1 MTLVTAAATA
11 VGTLAYAQSATA
23 EPAPTELHLRTD
35 VTDGWVVTTI
45 DAGMFA
51 VAADGR
57 SISVVDDAGR
67 SVAELPLAFALG
79 DRKYNIQQ
87 AVSSDGRSLRLA
99 PDLASAQPLA
109 QPVASPLENQLATTE
124 GVTKLGMALAV
135 GPLAGA
141 IAGAIVGVVV
151 ALASCAVLAVGCL
164 LTGLPIIAVFAG
176 AGGLVGTVVGGG
188 AGAAYAAW
196 NYLNTLNAAPGQSP
210 YAKDDFG
217 TNGAG
222 VPDPVLRVPK
232 LPTGSAGGSS
242 SGSAK
247 G

>member
-1 MTLVTAAATA
+1 M
-11 VGTLAYAQSATA
+11 
-23 EPAPTELHLRTD
+23 
-35 VTDGWVVTTI
+35 
-45 DAGMFA
+45 
-51 VAADGR
+51 DGR
-57 SISVVDDAGR
+57 SRWSTTRA
-67 SVAELPLAFALG
+67 
-79 DRKYNIQQ
+79 DRWPSYNIQH
-87 AVSSDGRSLRLA
+87 AVSSDGRALRLT
-99 PDLASAQPLA
+99 PDPAGVRPLT

-135 GPLAGA
+135 GPLVGA
-141 IAGAIVGVVV
+141 VAGAIVGVVV

-188 AGAAYAAW
+188 AGAAYTAW
-196 NYLNTLNAAPGQSP
+196 NYLNTLHAAPGQSP

-222 VPDPVLRVPK
+222 VPDSILRVPK
-232 LPTGSAGGSS
+232 LPTGSAAGSS
-242 SGSAK
+242 SGSGK